1 MEEEEEKQMEE
12 YDPHYQF
19 DTEEL
24 EERFIRTFGMDDE
37 LFSSE
42 HSDSENRDSPCR
54 SICSFLKFSVQVY
67 IPTMLHIVDIA
78 LLACVILTYIQNRQY
93 WYTTFAVLSIVLYRF
108 IASLWIWTV
117 YQNGVK
123 FVLQMLDIQIFVDI
137 YRSVKHRVCFQVLIE
152 IQYIQGCTQNFFN
165 ALLAMHYVYHEA
177 SWREWHFVAI
187 VGFWLFSAAFA
198 TCAHDET
205 AFFSPALEPCCC
217 IGCGQTRPNKC
228 AMPTDTVPCL
238 YISRFLFRF
247 AELLLHTTFF
257 LYLTITPYGW
267 TALVLFFCLFPTLTS
282 IIYSWRTTENWK
294 KSIHYGIISM
304 SSIPTLS
311 STSVAD
317 FWLGEARKLHENKK
331 CEEIA
336 RQKNQKR
343 IEVMIKHG
351 EKDNEEITRIF
362 YDEFELD
369 ESLMPPDPITSICF
383 KHKPI
388 CVVQIFMKIAFFGVV
403 MLPFIVLDIRDDFS
417 TWKRMLLLV
426 FIACGVVLAA
436 CLCLITG
443 HLRKQEVDIMN
454 QYIRTGD
461 MFGLENQMSAGV
473 QYNPD
478 LLMQIGEWCWDKRD
492 YTALDMILA
501 NGVDFTMKQDE
512 WTLMSLSTVWN
523 RHETVRRLIAYGD
536 DVDQCEEDGI
546 TPLYL
551 CGQKGNSEC
560 CELLIEAGA
569 DPNFLCD
576 NNCGPLY
583 VASELGHLNV
593 IKRLIEAKARVNV
606 VNDAGTTPLAIASM
620 FGYDDIVE
628 HLLEKRADL
637 NFRLPETEHTKEQ
650 ELVGFTAFQCAEKYD
665 CTDSMTILKQFDE
678 VQNEQ
683 KRALGRD
690 W

>member
-1 MEEEEEKQMEE
+1 
-12 YDPHYQF
+12 
-19 DTEEL
+19 
-24 EERFIRTFGMDDE
+24 
-37 LFSSE
+37 
-42 HSDSENRDSPCR
+42 
-54 SICSFLKFSVQVY
+54 
-67 IPTMLHIVDIA
+67 
-78 LLACVILTYIQNRQY
+78 
-93 WYTTFAVLSIVLYRF
+93 
-108 IASLWIWTV
+108 
-117 YQNGVK
+117 
-123 FVLQMLDIQIFVDI
+123 
-137 YRSVKHRVCFQVLIE
+137 
-152 IQYIQGCTQNFFN
+152 
-165 ALLAMHYVYHEA
+165 
-177 SWREWHFVAI
+177 
-187 VGFWLFSAAFA
+187 
-198 TCAHDET
+198 
-205 AFFSPALEPCCC
+205 
-217 IGCGQTRPNKC
+217 
-228 AMPTDTVPCL
+228 
-238 YISRFLFRF
+238 
-247 AELLLHTTFF
+247 
-257 LYLTITPYGW
+257 
-267 TALVLFFCLFPTLTS
+267 
-282 IIYSWRTTENWK
+282 
-294 KSIHYGIISM
+294 M

-369 ESLMPPDPITSICF
+369 ESLMPPDPITSIFF
-383 KHKPI
+383 KDKPI
-388 CVVQIFMKIAFFGVV
+388 CVVQIFVKIAFFGVV
-403 MLPFIVLDIRDDFS
+403 MLPFIVLDIESDFS
-417 TWKRMLLLV
+417 TWKRMLLV
-426 FIACGVVLAA
+426 AFVACSTVLAW
-436 CLCLITG
+436 CLALITQ
-443 HLRKQEVDIMN
+443 HLRKQDVDVMN

-461 MFGLENQMSAGV
+461 MFGLENQMSAGI

-523 RHETVRRLIAYGD
+523 RHETVKRLIAYGD

-593 IKRLIEAKARVNV
+593 IKRLIFAKARVNV

-628 HLLEKRADL
+628 HLLDKRADL

-650 ELVGFTAFQCAEKYD
+650 ELVSFSAFQCAEKYD
-665 CTDSMTILKQFDE
+665 CTDSMAILRRYDDLQK
-678 VQNEQ
+678 EQ
-683 KRALGRD
+683 KGARGRD